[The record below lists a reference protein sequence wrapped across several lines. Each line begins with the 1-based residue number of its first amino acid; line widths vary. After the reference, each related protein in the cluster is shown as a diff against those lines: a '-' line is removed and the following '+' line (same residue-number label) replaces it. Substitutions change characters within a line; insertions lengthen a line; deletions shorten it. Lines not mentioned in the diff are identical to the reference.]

1 MSIGYHSILNFLIQ
15 LLNKQGYNEESNY
28 LVDHF
33 DILEKGV
40 SMVSSCLLEID
51 KVSHWRVDSGDK
63 VSYLINHFDFLD
75 TSSAMLL
82 ISIYEK
88 PIIKK
93 NQTGGSKKKNHL
105 KQNIKQ
111 DFKTLRKGVQQIG
124 SNSNFYDT
132 KIGDE
137 LQTFKESYKKYQDQ
151 DPFPKD
157 ILKINEI
164 PKYFYKTL
172 SQEYKIPLSLNDILL
187 IGLSMFPTIGWI
199 FDIFIIFRS
208 IIENR
213 YIFAILL
220 IINCYQYFIY
230 KLLSFGIL
238 GMDFSPIIKLFYIA
252 PYINKEFTYE
262 NIKAKINEFLE
273 KINIGFNQEV
283 ALL

>member
-1 MSIGYHSILNFLIQ
+1 
-15 LLNKQGYNEESNY
+15 
-28 LVDHF
+28 
-33 DILEKGV
+33 
-40 SMVSSCLLEID
+40 
-51 KVSHWRVDSGDK
+51 
-63 VSYLINHFDFLD
+63 
-75 TSSAMLL
+75 
-82 ISIYEK
+82 
-88 PIIKK
+88 
-93 NQTGGSKKKNHL
+93 
-105 KQNIKQ
+105 
-111 DFKTLRKGVQQIG
+111 
-124 SNSNFYDT
+124 
-132 KIGDE
+132 
-137 LQTFKESYKKYQDQ
+137 
-151 DPFPKD
+151 
-157 ILKINEI
+157 
-164 PKYFYKTL
+164 
-172 SQEYKIPLSLNDILL
+172 
-187 IGLSMFPTIGWI
+187 MFPTIGWI